1 MAFSSL
7 ADELDLGLELDG
19 PGPGSFGGEGLGV
32 GLSLADELLD
42 GPEDLGDL
50 ERGEFLTTAL
60 PLPPISTSL
69 SPFATHTLTRPPAST

>member
-19 PGPGSFGGEGLGV
+19 PGPGSFGEEGLGV

-50 ERGEFLTTAL
+50 ERGESSF
-60 PLPPISTSL
+60 
-69 SPFATHTLTRPPAST
+69 SPNPFPRPPSHLSVTTL